1 MQLLQV
7 SSVNAAHSEFQRLY
21 SEYPN
26 TTKQHNKEARPMKK
40 LLIPSLMLILT
51 VAFASISI
59 AENKLYIYNWTYY
72 TPDEVIKGFEEKFN
86 CKVVYDEFASNEE
99 MFAKL
104 KAGGAGYDITFPS
117 ADYTAIM
124 IKEGMLQ
131 KIDKAKVPN
140 FAHIDPELIK
150 TLTYDKNCEYSV
162 PYMKGASG
170 VAVNKKYVKNYAKDM
185 SVYLKPELKGRMTL
199 LDDMR
204 EVMGF
209 ALKAKGFSVNS
220 VNPEELNAAKALVL
234 QWKAN
239 ILKFD
244 AESFGKGFASGEFW
258 VVQGYQENIFAE
270 LEDAAKKDTDFFI
283 PAHGGP
289 YYIDSMVILKDAKN
303 KDLAHQFIN
312 YIHEPAQYA
321 KFVDKFGFPSIN
333 APARKLRKGTPMY
346 TETDMK
352 NCELKLDLGD
362 KLELWNTVW
371 EEIKNE

>member
-1 MQLLQV
+1 
-7 SSVNAAHSEFQRLY
+7 
-21 SEYPN
+21 
-26 TTKQHNKEARPMKK
+26 MKK
-40 LLIPSLMLILT
+40 ILILSLMLALM
-51 VAFASISI
+51 VVFASTGI

-72 TPDEVIKGFEEKFN
+72 TPDEVIKGFEEKFHV
-86 CKVVYDEFASNEE
+86 KVVYDEFASNEE

-104 KAGGAGYDITFPS
+104 KAGGTGYDITFPS
-117 ADYTAIM
+117 ADYTTIM
-124 IKEGMLQ
+124 IKEGMLE
-131 KIDKAKVPN
+131 KIDKSKVPN
-140 FAHIDPELIK
+140 FANIDPELIK
-150 TLTYDKNCEYSV
+150 AVTYDKNCEYSV

-170 VAVNKKYVKNYAKDM
+170 VAVNKKYVKNYKKDM

-209 ALKAKGFSVNS
+209 ALKANGFSVNTI
-220 VNPEELNAAKALVL
+220 NPAELNKAKDLVM

-258 VVQGYQENIFAE
+258 VVQGYEENIFSE
-270 LEDAAKKDTDFFI
+270 LEDKAKKDTDFFI
-283 PAHGGP
+283 PATGGP
-289 YYIDSMVILKDAKN
+289 CYIDSMVILKDSKN
-303 KDLAHQFIN
+303 KDLALKFIN

-333 APARKLRKGTPMY
+333 VPARKIRTGKPVY
-346 TETDMK
+346 TEEDLK
-352 NCELKLDLGD
+352 KCELKLDLGAN
-362 KLELWNTVW
+362 LELYNKIW